1 MLSVALPLLT
11 LVMVTVTPAA
21 PSLGLMVLGDTV
33 KMPVLL
39 DVTLTLSIRL
49 AMFTCSVEV
58 PVQTMLFCFTFS
70 TTIGLPTINTGSLEV
85 TGVVLLPLSELP
97 ESEPSEPLSP
107 ESEPPLSVSV
117 QALQPLLDPAVKLLS
132 NEPQHDA
139 NENVCPA
146 LLPHRYSA
154 KHG

>member
-33 KMPVLL
+33 KMPLSL

-58 PVQTMLFCFTFS
+58 PVQTMSFCFTFS

-97 ESEPSEPLSP
+97 ESEPLSP

-139 NENVCPA
+139 SENVCPA

>member
-1 MLSVALPLLT
+1 MALPLLT

-58 PVQTMLFCFTFS
+58 PVQTMSFCFTFS
-70 TTIGLPTINTGSLEV
+70 TTIGLPTINTGSLET
-85 TGVVLLPLSELP
+85 TGVVLLPLSEPP
-97 ESEPSEPLSP
+97 ESEPLSP

-139 NENVCPA
+139 SENVCPA
-146 LLPHRYSA
+146 LFPHRYSA

>member
-11 LVMVTVTPAA
+11 LVMVIVTPAA

-58 PVQTMLFCFTFS
+58 PVQTMSFCFTFS
-70 TTIGLPTINTGSLEV
+70 TTIGLPTINTGSLET
-85 TGVVLLPLSELP
+85 TGVVLLPL
-97 ESEPSEPLSP
+97 SEPLSP

-139 NENVCPA
+139 SENVCPA